1 MRAGGTIILAALWA
15 AAGAARAE
23 VLGADATGFQ
33 VRNTV
38 EIAAP
43 PAKVYDALGSIDE
56 WWDSQHTW
64 SGKASN
70 LRLKLKAGACF
81 CEKLEDGGGVQH
93 MTVVYAAPGK
103 ALRLSGALGPLQT
116 EGAAG
121 TLSLVLSAKDGG
133 TELVQTYTVGG
144 YTKGGWTSW
153 APEVDGVLRQQM
165 MRLKSYVETGKPR

>member
-1 MRAGGTIILAALWA
+1 MRWSGPIILAA
-15 AAGAARAE
+15 AGLLAGNAHAE
-23 VLGADATGFQ
+23 VLGADANGFQ

-38 EIAAP
+38 QIAAP
-43 PAKVYDALGSIDE
+43 PAKVYDAFGSVED
-56 WWDSQHTW
+56 WWDPQHTW

-70 LRLKLKAGACF
+70 LRLKLKPGGCF
-81 CEKLEDGGGVQH
+81 CEKLDDGGGVQH

-121 TLSLVLSAKDGG
+121 SLSLVLSAKDGG

-144 YTKGGWTSW
+144 YTRGGWTSW
-153 APEVDGVLRQQM
+153 APEVDAVLKGQM
-165 MRLKSYVETGKPR
+165 ARLKRYVETGKPQ